1 MAYDTDKE
9 YASSLPTVE
18 EQIKERLTK
27 MGYKVD
33 TRLGNRN
40 SRISLAIYD
49 EKYDRYLVGV
59 ELDKD
64 AFESTS
70 STLERDV
77 YKPLFLEA
85 RGWTVMRVWCRD
97 FWLYPN
103 KVIKAIADEAERSKA
118 ALKKAKK

>member
-1 MAYDTDKE
+1 MILFRT
-9 YASSLPTVE
+9 SVCFC
-18 EQIKERLTK
+18 
-27 MGYKVD
+27 
-33 TRLGNRN
+33 
-40 SRISLAIYD
+40 ISLAD
-49 EKYDRYLVGV
+49 KYRRFF
-59 ELDKD
+59 E
-64 AFESTS
+64 ESTS